1 MATADEFRKAKQELK
16 SLIREYEQLTRR
28 KSNFIDPENI
38 TTMKGIEAGIRTV
51 ENAIESATR
60 KTRGLGTA
68 FSSLQPILQAN
79 IAEISKI
86 NNSINT
92 GKRAYGKL
100 VGVVRE
106 LADEERG
113 ISKLSLTQ
121 LKNLDQKAKSELASL
136 DAAAEALMKEK
147 GIVDLT
153 KTNLA
158 FRHDLTDTERSLLRS
173 KQEGFKFE
181 QQAVKAATSR
191 LQLERKVTDNLKL
204 TGGVLQGIGNLA
216 SSLGLSGFAESVS
229 DITSSLEDNI
239 RKGIREAAEEK
250 VKLDLA
256 EMDPAEAEKI
266 LMSAAEQEK
275 LEYLSQQVELG
286 EELSKEDKA
295 TLDTLT
301 DKNEVYQDMVD
312 KNTKLVKGTA
322 TLGAKIKA
330 VKDTAVEFAKQ
341 LTDPA
346 VLVGSM
352 AKGFFA
358 IDEAATNF
366 QRTTGQNAK
375 VLAGQNFALVTSAE
389 TLELMASF
397 AEQTNLNLN
406 NLVSSRQLGNI
417 AEAAKLMG
425 LTQKDAANLAMNM
438 QLSGTSTDQFTD
450 QAFEGAKAI
459 VESGASGLNLGNVLQ
474 EASKAS
480 GAIALSLG
488 NNPTALARATA
499 EAQRLGMSLER
510 MDDIAGS
517 MLDFESSI
525 QAELE
530 AQLLTGKS
538 INLAKAREFALNNNL
553 EGLSR
558 EIRENNAL
566 SNDFGKANRITQ
578 EAMAKA
584 MGMSRDEL
592 AKMVIAEKLRAGISA
607 DVVAEQMNM
616 RKEQVL
622 QMSAQDKFNT
632 AVGKLQ
638 QALGPILDL
647 FVTILTPISQLATGV
662 GYVFSQFGKLGT
674 LVKDTADKYIRP
686 FFGMFNDGLEDAG
699 DGIGFLEA
707 VGKKLGALY
716 LFKML
721 TGLPDKIK
729 KMVEGIKSFF
739 STIGLGNKVTKE
751 IGEQAAE
758 STAKAG
764 ASATTKVAGKVGAK
778 GLAKMGGK
786 FASKLVPGV
795 GLGFAAADLAEGDY
809 IGAILNSIGG
819 LASFIPGIGTGA
831 AAITAGATTGID
843 IARDMGYIPFAKGG
857 VVTQPVKGI
866 VGEAGPEAVV
876 PLSKLPEMM
885 GGGLSLEGLNVKF
898 DEMISKL
905 DELTNIK
912 GDVYIDGNKT
922 GQAIFSAATNLS

>member
-1 MATADEFRKAKQELK
+1 MDKEMERLLAQLEQLK
-16 SLIREYEQLTRR
+16 REYRSLFRNQSPLFKDDPKNIEQVNFQIEKLKEVLQSSKREAAGLSSVFDNLNTQLKANLAELD
-28 KSNFIDPENI
+28 KSN
-38 TTMKGIEAGIRTV
+38 T
-51 ENAIESATR
+51 S
-60 KTRGLGTA
+60 LGM
-68 FSSLQPILQAN
+68 
-79 IAEISKI
+79 
-86 NNSINT
+86 
-92 GKRAYGKL
+92 GKRAYRDI
-100 VGVVRE
+100 VNTVRQ
-106 LADEERG
+106 LADEESG
-113 ISKLSLTQ
+113 IDRLSFQQ
-121 LKNLDQKAKSELASL
+121 LKKLKSRNSSALKEVKLAGERL
-136 DAAAEALMKEK
+136 AFEK
-147 GIVDLT
+147 GIRNQSDIARANLT
-153 KTNLA
+153 ENEEALA
-158 FRHDLTDTERSLLRS
+158 RAYLDGF
-173 KQEGFKFE
+173 EGEK
-181 QQAVKAATSR
+181 KAARFVEYR
-191 LQLERKVTDNLKL
+191 LDLERRVLDTTKL
-204 TGGVLQGIGNLA
+204 TGGVLNGIGNLA
-216 SSLGLSGFAESVS
+216 SSLGLSGFAES
-229 DITSSLEDNI
+229 LEEIKGGLDDDL
-239 RKGIREAAEEK
+239 RKSIREAAVAQFKEVNPEYKKSLDQIEESSAAIAELQDSISKGLRPTKAQKEFLKQQEEK
-250 VKLDLA
+250 LKNA
-256 EMDPAEAEKI
+256 QKF
-266 LMSAAEQEK
+266 
-275 LEYLSQQVELG
+275 VEDS
-286 EELSKEDKA
+286 EEGVQALYDQSKA
-295 TLDTLT
+295 TNTL
-301 DKNEVYQDMVD
+301 NA
-312 KNTKLVKGTA
+312 KL
-322 TLGAKIKA
+322 KA
-330 VKDTAVEFAKQ
+330 VLKSGKAFLKQ
-341 LTDPA
+341 LSDPA

-352 AKGFFA
+352 VKGFLA

-389 TLELMASF
+389 TLELMSSF
-397 AEQTNLNLN
+397 AEETNLNLN

-425 LTQKDAANLAMNM
+425 ITQKDAAKLAMNM
-438 QLSGTSTDQFTD
+438 QLSGTSTDEFTD

-499 EAQRLGMSLER
+499 EAQRLGLSLER

-530 AQLLTGKS
+530 AQLLTGKN

-592 AKMVIAEKLRAGISA
+592 AKMVVLNKLQDGISA
-607 DVVAEQMNM
+607 DVVANQMNM

-647 FVTILTPISQLATGV
+647 FVTILTPISQLATGI
-662 GYVFSQFGKLGT
+662 GYVFSQFGKLGA
-674 LVKDTADKYIRP
+674 LIKDTADKYIRP
-686 FFGMFNDGLEDAG
+686 FFGSFNDGLEDAG

-739 STIGLGNKVTKE
+739 STIGLGSKVTKE
-751 IGEQAAE
+751 VGEQAAE

-786 FASKLVPGV
+786 FASKLLPGV
-795 GLGFAAADLAEGDY
+795 GLGFAAADFAEGDY
-809 IGAILNSIGG
+809 IGAVLNSIGG
-819 LASFIPGIGTGA
+819 LASFIPGIGTTA
-831 AAITAGATTGID
+831 AAITSGATTGID
-843 IARDMGYIPFAKGG
+843 IARDMGYLPFAKGG

-898 DEMISKL
+898 DEMINKL